1 MSIGKQAMISIV
13 RQDGLRSS
21 FPVSMGSKETCN
33 WPLKTDR
40 MSCMER
46 RRVASLHISLSLSRS
61 VCLHACAVH
70 LLLLLFLSLSLSR
83 YFKQPLTELYSS
95 VTNDRT
101 NRVHESNFRFRDRP
115 AKFVTRFESSA
126 ASKPDIF
133 LASKRPRLL
142 LLLLLCRLSGRGKR

>member
-115 AKFVTRFESSA
+115 AKFVTRFESW
-126 ASKPDIF
+126 
-133 LASKRPRLL
+133 PRNPISFSRRSDRDYCYYYCC
-142 LLLLLCRLSGRGKR
+142 CRFGERKKIR